1 MKSWKKRALALTMAA
16 LVVLS
21 GCTFPFGQGNDG
33 DGAPVDNVDVSDA
46 YFGLAWYRS
55 GTTLNPVMDGTEVNS
70 MLREALYEGLF
81 EIKSDFTLENE
92 LCEDYTSD
100 GTTFSFTIKK
110 GIKFWSGAEL
120 TASDVAESLKSVLE
134 NESSPYHNRLTEVS
148 SIEEVTKRMVRIT
161 LASPNVNFPKLLD
174 IPIYRAGTTDEGEF
188 AEGTGPYKPVQNG
201 AAWTLE
207 ANENWHGGFLGTIRH
222 IELVGITRAD
232 AAESSFRT
240 GDVSVMRSSRI
251 AADDE
256 TTVIGGAVDTL
267 QTPSTALHYIGI
279 NYANEQLKDAKV
291 RRALSA
297 AIGRRAL
304 CETQLQTFADPA
316 VLPVNPQQQVSG
328 VTLSTEADTSGAYEL
343 LHSETD
349 DKKADDTASQDSA
362 AQTAADGD
370 VTIYYAEDGTPLT
383 DDEGYYTDEDGDRVL
398 NAEGEP
404 VKDPS
409 APAQSGEDTPAT
421 DAAGEQIVLSLH
433 LLVNADN
440 AFKVAAAE
448 QLAAS
453 WNAVEGVSVTVDAVD
468 YETFTAR
475 IREGSFD
482 LYYGETRLTPDFD
495 LRPLLTQGGSLNF
508 GGYHDPDM
516 ESTLAAARKSG
527 DRSALCKQF
536 AEQMPFIPIAFE
548 REQVIIRKNLING
561 FSPVP
566 YSVFFGQENW
576 TRVYAAESGSDAQTD
591 EAAQ

>member
-1 MKSWKKRALALTMAA
+1 MK
-16 LVVLS
+16 
-21 GCTFPFGQGNDG
+21 
-33 DGAPVDNVDVSDA
+33 
-46 YFGLAWYRS
+46 
-55 GTTLNPVMDGTEVNS
+55 
-70 MLREALYEGLF
+70 
-81 EIKSDFTLENE
+81 
-92 LCEDYTSD
+92 
-100 GTTFSFTIKK
+100 
-110 GIKFWSGAEL
+110 
-120 TASDVAESLKSVLE
+120 
-134 NESSPYHNRLTEVS
+134 
-148 SIEEVTKRMVRIT
+148 
-161 LASPNVNFPKLLD
+161 
-174 IPIYRAGTTDEGEF
+174 
-188 AEGTGPYKPVQNG
+188 
-201 AAWTLE
+201 TLE

-279 NYANEQLKDAKV
+279 NYTNEQLKDAKV

-328 VTLSTEADTSGAYEL
+328 VTLSTEADTAGAYEL

-370 VTIYYAEDGTPLT
+370 VTIYYAKDGTPLT
-383 DDEGYYTDEDGDRVL
+383 DDEGYYIDEDGDRVL